1 MILMGY
7 LVRVVI
13 SGDVRGILDIGGYW
27 GGTDGISGQELAAV
41 STTGIHCGI
50 HATNRGRKQGAKAH
64 FSLSRFGDYPISLT
78 LTSLTSPAELGTIP
92 SLQSFKKHHLI
103 Y

>member
-27 GGTDGISGQELAAV
+27 GGTDGISGQELAVV

-50 HATNRGRKQGAKAH
+50 HATNRGPEAGGQGSFQPFKVWGLPDLPH
-64 FSLSRFGDYPISLT
+64 VDISHK
-78 LTSLTSPAELGTIP
+78 PC
-92 SLQSFKKHHLI
+92 
-103 Y
+103 